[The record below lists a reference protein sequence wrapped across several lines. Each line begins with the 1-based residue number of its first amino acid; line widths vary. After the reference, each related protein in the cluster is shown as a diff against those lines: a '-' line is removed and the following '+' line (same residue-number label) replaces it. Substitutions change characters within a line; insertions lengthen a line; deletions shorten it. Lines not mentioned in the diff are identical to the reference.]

1 VKVIGAMQTPDGGWR
16 VEVVRHQSGSRW
28 YRIIHGDN
36 VVDFLTIGRVAEL
49 LAQAGV
55 DMSDLRETA
64 ARPLRAG

>member
-1 VKVIGAMQTPDGGWR
+1 VKVIGAMQTPGGDWR

-28 YRIIHGDN
+28 YRLIHHDN

-55 DMSDLRETA
+55 DMSELSEVDA
-64 ARPLRAG
+64 PSARAS

>member
-1 VKVIGAMQTPDGGWR
+1 VKVIGAMQTPGGDWR

-28 YRIIHGDN
+28 YRLIHHDN

-55 DMSDLRETA
+55 DMSELAEVDA
-64 ARPLRAG
+64 PSARAS